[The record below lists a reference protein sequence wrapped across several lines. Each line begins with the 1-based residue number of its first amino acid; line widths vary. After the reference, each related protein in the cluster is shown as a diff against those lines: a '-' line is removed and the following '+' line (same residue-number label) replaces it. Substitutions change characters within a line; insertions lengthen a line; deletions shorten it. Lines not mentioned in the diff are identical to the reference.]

1 MRLLI
6 YIICQLSIFSDEVH
20 APLLELSDQKI
31 TSTFTKSTKKIQSVQ
46 KFWKQFERF
55 EMLEQGD
62 SVPISEQNLI

>member
-31 TSTFTKSTKKIQSVQ
+31 TSTFTKSTKKSNPSKKFGNCLKDSKCWSKDTQFQSLS
-46 KFWKQFERF
+46 R
-55 EMLEQGD
+55 
-62 SVPISEQNLI
+62 I